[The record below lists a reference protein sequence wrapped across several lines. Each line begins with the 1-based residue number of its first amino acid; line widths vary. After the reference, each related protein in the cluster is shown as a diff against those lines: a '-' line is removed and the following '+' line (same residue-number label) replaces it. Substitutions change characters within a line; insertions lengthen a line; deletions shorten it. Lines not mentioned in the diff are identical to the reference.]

1 MSSTSSTIRLKLR
14 KPHPAQKQVTNEA
27 ERFNVV
33 CAGRRFGK
41 TDCAISRSAET
52 MLAGKRVGFFA
63 PSYKVLAE
71 CWRDVTRVLRPVM
84 TRHNDTEH
92 RIEIMTG
99 GSLEMWTLQDKDAG
113 RSRFYDRVLLDE
125 VAMVPDLLAI
135 WNEAIR
141 ATLLQTGGDAWIFS
155 TPKGRNDFQTMWLW
169 GQPGAKHA
177 DGWHSWRFP
186 SEANPYLPV
195 EEIEAMRLTMP
206 LRAFEQE
213 VLARFIDEVTGAL
226 FRMADIESARV
237 AQAPELSA
245 VVVGVDPAG
254 STSRESDETGIVA
267 VGVDRQHPPHAYV
280 LADVS
285 GTYTPDGWARR
296 AIDLYH
302 DYRADKIVAEKNYGG
317 DMVKHTLKTV
327 DASVPV
333 KVITASRG
341 KAIRAEPV
349 AAACE
354 QGRLHFVGRH
364 DELEL
369 QMTTWSPMEDS
380 YSPDRLD
387 ALVHACAQTLLS
399 QAAQWNVADI
409 ARMGAIWRGEVI
421 ANEPAV
427 DATFD
432 IRPEDFVDATGQRGP
447 EGETEEA
454 RARRAEIAE
463 MNARAL
469 TRARGL

>member
-1 MSSTSSTIRLKLR
+1 MLEGHPAAWAAPTYKQLAELWREIVHTLKDVTAVKNETEHRLELITGGLLDMWSLDSPDTIRGR
-14 KPHPAQKQVTNEA
+14 HYGRIVVDEA
-27 ERFNVV
+27 AVV
-33 CAGRRFGK
+33 K
-41 TDCAISRSAET
+41 DLSDIWN
-52 MLAGKRVGFFA
+52 L
-63 PSYKVLAE
+63 
-71 CWRDVTRVLRPVM
+71 VLRP
-84 TRHNDTEH
+84 
-92 RIEIMTG
+92 
-99 GSLEMWTLQDKDAG
+99 TLI
-113 RSRFYDRVLLDE
+113 
-125 VAMVPDLLAI
+125 DL
-135 WNEAIR
+135 R
-141 ATLLQTGGDAWIFS
+141 GDAYFLS
-155 TPKGRNDFQTMWLW
+155 TPKGRNDFQKLYEFGCDDAVDDWM
-169 GQPGAKHA
+169 
-177 DGWHSWRFP
+177 SWRFP
-186 SEANPYLPV
+186 TSDNPFV
-195 EEIEAMRLTMP
+195 SADEIEGIRLTLP
-206 LRAFEQE
+206 LHAFEQE

-285 GTYTPDGWARR
+285 GTYSPDGWARR

-447 EGETEEA
+447 EGETEEQ